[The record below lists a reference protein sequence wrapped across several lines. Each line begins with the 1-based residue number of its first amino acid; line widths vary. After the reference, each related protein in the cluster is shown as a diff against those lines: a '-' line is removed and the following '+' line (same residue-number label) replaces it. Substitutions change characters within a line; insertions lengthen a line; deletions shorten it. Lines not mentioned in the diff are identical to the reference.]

1 MKVMHPN
8 VFKQINQWIVKTPL
22 RSLSEAYN
30 AALAIQAIEEKHF
43 AGQAICAPRSSKAI
57 AQNSNHTDATFNYF
71 RGKRD
76 SYLQVIRLRLAEFRT
91 SSLISD
97 LLHAAPDERSL
108 GEMSQ
113 DSDEGMILEK
123 LSVIESV
130 LARYEIQRQLEATVF
145 QKQDQ
150 EVNLPFNEPL
160 PNFDQTDSLQR
171 IRSGSVFDTA
181 NQIKKELTPEYEREV
196 LSELRAARRQT
207 WRAIR
212 FLILLILVPFIVQFV
227 GKSLLIEPLI
237 HQFNHSPQIVLTG
250 EAKER
255 ALHDL
260 AQFRESLEFDTLVND
275 SHQSVDSEQ
284 LLKAEANRLRERYS
298 EESTEGI
305 KNLMA
310 DGLAFVTFLALMYFG
325 RQQMITLKSLIDR
338 VVVGLNDATKV
349 FLIILFTDMFVG
361 YHSSHGWEVLLEGI
375 AEHFGFPSDRNTI
388 FLFIATVPVMMDAT
402 FKYLIFNYLTRKSPS
417 AVAVYRTMNE

>member
-1 MKVMHPN
+1 MHPN
-8 VFKQINQWIVKTPL
+8 VFKQINQWIVKTPM

-30 AALAIQAIEEKHF
+30 GALAIRTIEEKYF
-43 AGQAICAPRSSKAI
+43 AGQAIS
-57 AQNSNHTDATFNYF
+57 QNSSHTDATFSYF
-71 RGKRD
+71 RDKRD
-76 SYLQVIRLRLAEFRT
+76 YYLQVIRLRLAEFRT
-91 SSLISD
+91 SSLISN
-97 LLHAAPDERSL
+97 LLHSSPGKHLS
-108 GEMSQ
+108 GEMNQ

-130 LARYEIQRQLEATVF
+130 LARYEIQLQLEATIF
-145 QKQDQ
+145 PRKQDQ
-150 EVNLPFNEPL
+150 QVNLPFQEVPSD
-160 PNFDQTDSLQR
+160 FDETGSLQR

-196 LSELRAARRQT
+196 LSELRAARKRT

-212 FLILLILVPFIVQFV
+212 FLILLILVPLIVQFA

-237 HQFNHSPQIVLTG
+237 HQFALSPQFVLTG

-260 AQFRESLEFDTLVND
+260 AQFRENLEFDTLVND
-275 SHQSVDSEQ
+275 GHQSLDSEK
-284 LLKAEANRLRERYS
+284 LLKAEAHRLLESYS

-310 DGLAFVTFLALMYFG
+310 DGLAFVTFVALIYFG
-325 RQQMITLKSLIDR
+325 RQQMIVLKSLIDR
-338 VVVGLNDATKV
+338 FFFGLNDATKV

-375 AEHFGFPSDRNTI
+375 AEHFGFPGDRNTI
-388 FLFIATVPVMMDAT
+388 FLFIATVPVMLDAT

>member
-1 MKVMHPN
+1 MHPN

-57 AQNSNHTDATFNYF
+57 AKDANHTDATFNYF
-71 RGKRD
+71 RDKRD
-76 SYLQVIRLRLAEFRT
+76 SYLQVIRLRMAEFRT
-91 SSLISD
+91 SSLISN
-97 LLHAAPDERSL
+97 LLHASPDKHL
-108 GEMSQ
+108 PGETNQ
-113 DSDEGMILEK
+113 NSDEGMILEK
-123 LSVIESV
+123 LNLIESV

-145 QKQDQ
+145 PQKQDQ
-150 EVNLPFNEPL
+150 QVSPL
-160 PNFDQTDSLQR
+160 FEEIPSDFERTDSLQR

-196 LSELRAARRQT
+196 LYELRAARKRT

-212 FLILLILVPFIVQFV
+212 FLILLILVPWIVQFA

-237 HQFNHSPQIVLTG
+237 HQFDRSPQIMLTG
-250 EAKER
+250 EAKKR
-255 ALHDL
+255 AVHDL
-260 AQFRESLEFDTLVND
+260 AQFKESLEFDTLVND
-275 SHQSVDSEQ
+275 SHQSLDSEQ
-284 LLKAEANRLRERYS
+284 LLKAEAHRLREHYS

-310 DGLAFVTFLALMYFG
+310 DGLAFVTFIALMYFG
-325 RQQMITLKSLIDR
+325 RQHAIVLKSLIDR
-338 VVVGLNDATKV
+338 VFFGLNDATKV

-361 YHSSHGWEVLLEGI
+361 YHSSHGWEILLEGI
-375 AEHFGFPSDRNTI
+375 AEHFGLPSDRNAI
-388 FLFIATVPVMMDAT
+388 FLFIATVPVMLDAT

>member
-1 MKVMHPN
+1 MPRN
-8 VFKQINQWIVKTPL
+8 IFNPISQWIVKTPL

-43 AGQAICAPRSSKAI
+43 AGQAIAKD
-57 AQNSNHTDATFNYF
+57 SNHTDAAFSYF
-71 RGKRD
+71 RDKRD

-91 SSLISD
+91 SGLISN
-97 LLHAAPDERSL
+97 LLHALPDKRLS

-113 DSDEGMILEK
+113 DSDESTILEK
-123 LSVIESV
+123 LNLIESV
-130 LARYEIQRQLEATVF
+130 LARYAIQRQLEATVF

-150 EVNLPFNEPL
+150 EVNLPFDETL
-160 PNFDQTDSLQR
+160 PNFDETGSLQR

-196 LSELRAARRQT
+196 LHELRTARKRT

-212 FLILLILVPFIVQFV
+212 FLILLILIPLMVQFA

-275 SHQSVDSEQ
+275 SHQSPDSEP
-284 LLKAEANRLRERYS
+284 LLKAEANRLLERYS
-298 EESTEGI
+298 EENTEGI
-305 KNLMA
+305 KNLIA
-310 DGLAFVTFLALMYFG
+310 DGLAFVTFVALIYFG

-338 VVVGLNDATKV
+338 VFFGLNDATKV

-361 YHSSHGWEVLLEGI
+361 YHSSHGWEILLEGI

-402 FKYLIFNYLTRKSPS
+402 LKYWIFNYLTRKSPS

>member
-1 MKVMHPN
+1 MHPN

-43 AGQAICAPRSSKAI
+43 AGRAI
-57 AQNSNHTDATFNYF
+57 AKDSNHTDATFSYF
-71 RGKRD
+71 RDKRD
-76 SYLQVIRLRLAEFRT
+76 HYLQVIRLRLAEFKT

-97 LLHAAPDERSL
+97 LLHASPDQSL
-108 GEMSQ
+108 PGEMSQ
-113 DSDEGMILEK
+113 DSYEEMILEK

-145 QKQDQ
+145 PRKQDQ
-150 EVNLPFNEPL
+150 QVSQPFQEAP
-160 PNFDQTDSLQR
+160 FDFDETFNQTDSLQR

-196 LSELRAARRQT
+196 LSELRAARKRT

-212 FLILLILVPFIVQFV
+212 FLILLILVPLIVQFA

-237 HQFNHSPQIVLTG
+237 HQFARSPQFVLTG

-260 AQFRESLEFDTLVND
+260 AQFRENLEFDTLVND
-275 SHQSVDSEQ
+275 AHQSLDSEK
-284 LLKAEANRLRERYS
+284 LLKAEAHRLRERYS

-310 DGLAFVTFLALMYFG
+310 DGLAFVTFIALMYFG
-325 RQQMITLKSLIDR
+325 RQQMIVLKSLIDR
-338 VVVGLNDATKV
+338 FFFGLNDATKV

-375 AEHFGFPSDRNTI
+375 AEHFGLPSDRNII

-402 FKYLIFNYLTRKSPS
+402 FKYWIFNYLTRKSPS

>member
-1 MKVMHPN
+1 MYPN
-8 VFKQINQWIVKTPL
+8 VLKQINQWIVKTPL
-22 RSLSEAYN
+22 RSLCEAYN
-30 AALAIQAIEEKHF
+30 AALAIRTIEEKHF
-43 AGQAICAPRSSKAI
+43 AGQAI
-57 AQNSNHTDATFNYF
+57 AQNSNHTDATFSYF
-71 RGKRD
+71 RDKRD
-76 SYLQVIRLRLAEFRT
+76 YYLQVIRVRLAEFRT
-91 SSLISD
+91 SSLISN
-97 LLHAAPDERSL
+97 LLHSPHNKSL
-108 GEMSQ
+108 PGEMSQ

-123 LSVIESV
+123 LSAIESV
-130 LARYEIQRQLEATVF
+130 LARYEIQRQLEATIF
-145 QKQDQ
+145 PRKQDQ
-150 EVNLPFNEPL
+150 QVNLPFQEVP
-160 PNFDQTDSLQR
+160 FDFDETGSLQR

-196 LSELRAARRQT
+196 LSELRAARRRT

-212 FLILLILVPFIVQFV
+212 FLILLILVPLIVQFA

-237 HQFNHSPQIVLTG
+237 HQFARSPQIVLTG

-255 ALHDL
+255 ALQDL

-284 LLKAEANRLRERYS
+284 LLKAEANRLLERYS

-305 KNLMA
+305 KNLMS
-310 DGLAFVTFLALMYFG
+310 DGLAFVTFVALIYFG
-325 RQQMITLKSLIDR
+325 RQQMVTLKSLIDR
-338 VVVGLNDATKV
+338 VFFGLNDATKV

-375 AEHFGFPSDRNTI
+375 AEHFGLPSDRNII

-402 FKYLIFNYLTRKSPS
+402 FKYWIFNYLTRKSPS

>member
-1 MKVMHPN
+1 MHRKVFNH
-8 VFKQINQWIVKTPL
+8 IHQWIVKTPM

-30 AALAIQAIEEKHF
+30 AALAIRTIEEKHF
-43 AGQAICAPRSSKAI
+43 AGQAI
-57 AQNSNHTDATFNYF
+57 AQNSNHTDAALSYF
-71 RGKRD
+71 RDKRN
-76 SYLQVIRLRLAEFRT
+76 SYLQVIRLRLAEFKT
-91 SSLISD
+91 SSLISN
-97 LLHAAPDERSL
+97 LFHASPDKHLS

-113 DSDEGMILEK
+113 DSDESMILEK
-123 LSVIESV
+123 LSLIESV
-130 LARYEIQRQLEATVF
+130 LARYEIQRQLETTIF
-145 QKQDQ
+145 PRKQDRQ
-150 EVNLPFNEPL
+150 VNLPFQEVSSD
-160 PNFDQTDSLQR
+160 FDETGSLQR

-181 NQIKKELTPEYEREV
+181 SQIKKELTPEYEREV
-196 LSELRAARRQT
+196 LSELRAARKRT

-212 FLILLILVPFIVQFV
+212 FLILLILVPWIVQFA

-237 HQFNHSPQIVLTG
+237 HQFARSPQFVLTG

-255 ALHDL
+255 ALQDL
-260 AQFRESLEFDTLVND
+260 AQFRENLEFDTLVND
-275 SHQSVDSEQ
+275 GHQSLDSEK
-284 LLKAEANRLRERYS
+284 LLKAEAHRLRERYS

-310 DGLAFVTFLALMYFG
+310 DGLAFVTFLALIYFG

-338 VVVGLNDATKV
+338 VFVGLNDATKV
-349 FLIILFTDMFVG
+349 YLIILFTDMFVG

-375 AEHFGFPSDRNTI
+375 AEHFGLPSDRNAI

>member
-1 MKVMHPN
+1 MHPN
-8 VFKQINQWIVKTPL
+8 VFNHINQWIVKTPL

-43 AGQAICAPRSSKAI
+43 VGRAI
-57 AQNSNHTDATFNYF
+57 AKDSNHTDATFRYF
-71 RGKRD
+71 RDKRD
-76 SYLQVIRLRLAEFRT
+76 SYLQVIRVRLAEFRS
-91 SSLISD
+91 SSLISN
-97 LLHAAPDERSL
+97 LLHASPDKSL
-108 GEMSQ
+108 PGEMSQ
-113 DSDEGMILEK
+113 DSDESTILEK
-123 LSVIESV
+123 LNLIESV

-145 QKQDQ
+145 PRKQDQ
-150 EVNLPFNEPL
+150 QVSQPFQEAP
-160 PNFDQTDSLQR
+160 FDFDETFNQTDSLQR

-196 LSELRAARRQT
+196 LYELRTARKRT
-207 WRAIR
+207 IRASR
-212 FLILLILVPFIVQFV
+212 FLILLIVIPLMVQFA

-237 HQFNHSPQIVLTG
+237 HQFNHSPQIMLTG
-250 EAKER
+250 EAKQR
-255 ALHDL
+255 AVHDL
-260 AQFRESLEFDTLVND
+260 AQFKESLEFDTLAND
-275 SHQSVDSEQ
+275 SHQSPNSEQ
-284 LLKAEANRLRERYS
+284 LLKAEAHRLQERYS

-310 DGLAFVTFLALMYFG
+310 DGLAFVTFIALMYFG
-325 RQQMITLKSLIDR
+325 RQQVVVLKSLIDR
-338 VVVGLNDATKV
+338 VFFGLNDATKV

-375 AEHFGFPSDRNTI
+375 AEHFGLPSDRNAI
-388 FLFIATVPVMMDAT
+388 FLFIATVPVMLDAT

>member
-1 MKVMHPN
+1 MPRN

-43 AGQAICAPRSSKAI
+43 AGEAI
-57 AQNSNHTDATFNYF
+57 AQNSNHTDTAFSYF
-71 RGKRD
+71 RDKRE
-76 SYLQVIRLRLAEFRT
+76 SYLQIIRLRLAEFRT
-91 SSLISD
+91 SSLISN
-97 LLHAAPDERSL
+97 LLHSPDRRLS
-108 GEMSQ
+108 GEISQ

-123 LSVIESV
+123 LSLIESV
-130 LARYEIQRQLEATVF
+130 LARYEIQRQLEATIF

-150 EVNLPFNEPL
+150 QVDLL
-160 PNFDQTDSLQR
+160 SQKASSDFDETASLQR

-196 LSELRAARRQT
+196 LYELRTARKRAL
-207 WRAIR
+207 RAIR
-212 FLILLILVPFIVQFV
+212 FLILLIVIPFMVQFA

-237 HQFNHSPQIVLTG
+237 HHFHHAPQIVLTG

-260 AQFRESLEFDTLVND
+260 AQFRESLEFDTLVNN
-275 SHQSVDSEQ
+275 SHQSQDSEEV
-284 LLKAEANRLRERYS
+284 LKAEANHLLERYS

-310 DGLAFVTFLALMYFG
+310 DGLAFVTFVGLIYFG
-325 RQQMITLKSLIDR
+325 RQQMVTLKSLIDR
-338 VVVGLNDATKV
+338 VFLGLNDATKV
-349 FLIILFTDMFVG
+349 FLIILLTDMFVG
-361 YHSSHGWEVLLEGI
+361 YHSSHGWEVLLEGF
-375 AEHFGFPSDRNTI
+375 AEHFGLPSNRNAI

-402 FKYLIFNYLTRKSPS
+402 LKYWIFNYLTRKSPS

>member
-1 MKVMHPN
+1 MHPK
-8 VFKQINQWIVKTPL
+8 VFNHIHQWIVKTPL

-43 AGQAICAPRSSKAI
+43 AGRAI
-57 AQNSNHTDATFNYF
+57 AKDLNHTDATFSYF
-71 RGKRD
+71 QDKRD
-76 SYLQVIRLRLAEFRT
+76 HYLQVIRLRLAEFKT

-97 LLHAAPDERSL
+97 LLHASPDKRL
-108 GEMSQ
+108 PGEMSQ
-113 DSDEGMILEK
+113 DSDESMILEK

-130 LARYEIQRQLEATVF
+130 LARYEVQRQLEATVF
-145 QKQDQ
+145 PRKQDQ
-150 EVNLPFNEPL
+150 EINFSFDEPL
-160 PNFDQTDSLQR
+160 PNFDQTDSLHR

-196 LSELRAARRQT
+196 LYELRAARKRT
-207 WRAIR
+207 IKAIR
-212 FLILLILVPFIVQFV
+212 FLILLILIPMMVQFA
-227 GKSLLIEPLI
+227 GKSFLIEPLI
-237 HQFNHSPQIVLTG
+237 HQFDRSPQIMLTG
-250 EAKER
+250 EAKKR
-255 ALHDL
+255 AVHDL
-260 AQFRESLEFDTLVND
+260 AQFKESLEFDTLAND
-275 SHQSVDSEQ
+275 SHQSPDSEQ
-284 LLKAEANRLRERYS
+284 LLKAEAHRLRERYS

-310 DGLAFVTFLALMYFG
+310 DGLAFVTFIALMYFG
-325 RQQMITLKSLIDR
+325 RQQVIVLKSLIDR
-338 VVVGLNDATKV
+338 VFFGLNDATKV

-375 AEHFGFPSDRNTI
+375 AEHFGLPSDRNTI
-388 FLFIATVPVMMDAT
+388 FLFIATVPVMLDAT

>member
-1 MKVMHPN
+1 MHPN
-8 VFKQINQWIVKTPL
+8 VFKQINQWIVKTPM
-22 RSLSEAYN
+22 RSLCEAYN
-30 AALAIQAIEEKHF
+30 AALAIRTIEEKHF
-43 AGQAICAPRSSKAI
+43 AGQAI
-57 AQNSNHTDATFNYF
+57 AQNSNHTDAAFSYF
-71 RGKRD
+71 RDKRD
-76 SYLQVIRLRLAEFRT
+76 YYLQVIRLRLAEFRT
-91 SSLISD
+91 SSLISN
-97 LLHAAPDERSL
+97 LLHASPDKRL
-108 GEMSQ
+108 PGEMSQ

-123 LSVIESV
+123 LSAIESV
-130 LARYEIQRQLEATVF
+130 LARYEIQRQLEATIF
-145 QKQDQ
+145 PRKQDRQ
-150 EVNLPFNEPL
+150 VNLPFQEVP
-160 PNFDQTDSLQR
+160 FDFDETGSLQR

-196 LSELRAARRQT
+196 LSELRAARRRT

-212 FLILLILVPFIVQFV
+212 FLILLILVPLIVQFA

-237 HQFNHSPQIVLTG
+237 HQFARSPQIVLAG

-284 LLKAEANRLRERYS
+284 LLKAEANRLLERYS

-305 KNLMA
+305 KNLMS
-310 DGLAFVTFLALMYFG
+310 DGLAFVTFVALIYFG
-325 RQQMITLKSLIDR
+325 RQQMIVLKSLIDR
-338 VVVGLNDATKV
+338 VFFGLNDATKV

-361 YHSSHGWEVLLEGI
+361 YHSSHGWEILLEGI
-375 AEHFGFPSDRNTI
+375 AEHFGLPSDRNAI
-388 FLFIATVPVMMDAT
+388 FLFIATVPVMLDAT

>member
-1 MKVMHPN
+1 MHPN
-8 VFKQINQWIVKTPL
+8 GFKPNVFQQINQWIVKTPL

-43 AGQAICAPRSSKAI
+43 AGQAIAA
-57 AQNSNHTDATFNYF
+57 NSNHTDAGFSYF
-71 RGKRD
+71 RDKRD
-76 SYLQVIRLRLAEFRT
+76 HYLQIIRLRLAEFKT

-97 LLHAAPDERSL
+97 LLHASPDKHL
-108 GEMSQ
+108 PQEMSQ
-113 DSDEGMILEK
+113 DSDESVVLEK
-123 LSVIESV
+123 LSLIESI
-130 LARYEIQRQLEATVF
+130 LARYEIQRQLEASVF
-145 QKQDQ
+145 PRKQNQ
-150 EVNLPFNEPL
+150 EGSFPLDESL

-196 LSELRAARRQT
+196 LYELRTARRRT
-207 WRAIR
+207 IRAIR
-212 FLILLILVPFIVQFV
+212 FLILLILVPLIVQFA

-237 HQFNHSPQIVLTG
+237 HQFNHSPQIVLIG
-250 EAKER
+250 ESKKQ
-255 ALHDL
+255 ALEDL
-260 AQFRESLEFDTLVND
+260 AYFRENLEFDTLVND
-275 SHQSVDSEQ
+275 GHQTDSEQ
-284 LLKAEANRLRERYS
+284 LLKAEANRLLERYS

-310 DGLAFVTFLALMYFG
+310 DGLAFVTFVALIYFG
-325 RQQMITLKSLIDR
+325 RQQMVTLKSLIDR
-338 VVVGLNDATKV
+338 VFFGLNDATKV

-361 YHSSHGWEVLLEGI
+361 YHSSHGWEILLEGI